1 MSPYVLFLAM
11 LQASSQ
17 RAAVPLTEDCSES
30 SAVAATISPD
40 ARVEVRSSLA
50 GYDKPCYAVTATV
63 GGKPIRGYAHGNQL
77 DAVVE
82 FERQRAAAAAASMA
96 PVAPSTP
103 ATPPAAS
110 IPVEKPHYPPFGDFS
125 ALDMKG
131 KGVSVHSLK
140 GKVNLVCFWS
150 PASKASFADLLAAV
164 RLYGQFKQQGV
175 DALSVSLSGNSP
187 ALRDTLDD
195 IHPGFR
201 NIPNGSDIAARY
213 NISYDNLPK
222 TYVLNENFEVI
233 ASGLHGKAVEDLV
246 KKLLAE
252 K

>member
-1 MSPYVLFLAM
+1 V
-11 LQASSQ
+11 
-17 RAAVPLTEDCSES
+17 
-30 SAVAATISPD
+30 ATISAD
-40 ARVEVRSSLA
+40 AKVEVRSSLA

-63 GGKPIRGYAHGNQL
+63 GGKAIRAYAHGNQL

-96 PVAPSTP
+96 AVALSAP
-103 ATPPAAS
+103 ATPSAPAAS
-110 IPVEKPHYPPFGDFS
+110 VPVEKPHYPPFGDFS
-125 ALDMKG
+125 GLDMKG
-131 KGVSVHSLK
+131 KGVSVHGLK

-150 PASKASFADLLAAV
+150 PTSKPSFVDMLAVV
-164 RLYGQFKQQGV
+164 RLYSQFKQQGV
-175 DALSVSLSGNSP
+175 DALSVSLAGNLP

-195 IHPGFR
+195 IHPEFR
-201 NIPNGSDIAARY
+201 NIPNGFDIAARLH
-213 NISYDNLPK
+213 IDYDNLPK
-222 TYVLNENFEVI
+222 TYVLNDKFEVI